1 MESSELIVNTPF
13 LYNQKELRC
22 TQSGAAGS
30 VEVFCGCV
38 LDSSVLLAGA
48 PRWVGRWGFPGQLF
62 SSNLWYV
69 WLLRGSVAEWP
80 VGLLLASCLRRF
92 AQY

>member
-1 MESSELIVNTPF
+1 MVESSELIVNTPF

-30 VEVFCGCV
+30 VEAFCGRV

-48 PRWVGRWGFPGQLF
+48 PRWVGRWGFPGTTIF
-62 SSNLWYV
+62 
-69 WLLRGSVAEWP
+69 
-80 VGLLLASCLRRF
+80 F
-92 AQY
+92 

>member
-30 VEVFCGCV
+30 VGAFCGRV
-38 LDSSVLLAGA
+38 LDSSVLLTGA
-48 PRWVGRWGFPGQLF
+48 PRWVGR
-62 SSNLWYV
+62 
-69 WLLRGSVAEWP
+69 
-80 VGLLLASCLRRF
+80 
-92 AQY
+92 